1 MGTPT
6 FIKTYNGP
14 AYTSRQ
20 FKQFLQ
26 FFSIKHVTDIPY
38 NPQAQDMIE
47 RTHLTQK
54 LQKKKK
60 NLKGEYTGTFL
71 SSLSRA
77 DFTRSQ
83 YYILSNTITIANT
96 ALLFLNFLNL
106 PQGDTLT

>member
-1 MGTPT
+1 MALPILLGNSKS
-6 FIKTYNGP
+6 FYN
-14 AYTSRQ
+14 
-20 FKQFLQ
+20 

-47 RTHLTQK
+47 RTHLTLK
-54 LQKKKK
+54 LQIKKKK
-60 NLKGEYTGTFL
+60 FKEEYTGTFL

-83 YYILSNTITIANT
+83 HYILSNPITIANT
-96 ALLFLNFLNL
+96 ALLVLNFLNL